1 MPYIYFLRGVP
12 VHVRALPS
20 GDLVVW
26 HPFNA
31 AVREF
36 VEPICR
42 GRGYWQPGYKN
53 WIVFARHAEDVCREL
68 ALAEAAP

>member
-1 MPYIYFLRGVP
+1 MPYIFLLRGVP
-12 VHVRALPS
+12 VHVRRLPS

-42 GRGYWQPGYKN
+42 GRGYWQARYKN
-53 WIVFARHAEDVCREL
+53 WVVRAHYAEEVCREL
-68 ALAEAAP
+68 ALAEVAL